1 MSEYDWTW
9 IHRRMLN
16 DGIRT
21 EAFRDA
27 IEKTV
32 KPGDIVA
39 DVGAGTGILSLF
51 AARAGAARVYAIERT
66 PTIEQA
72 KAIAKANGM
81 QDQIE
86 FISTEATKAKL
97 PEKVDVIVS
106 EWIGNGGVEED
117 MFPAVLSVR
126 DRYLK
131 PGGVMIPATMTAFL
145 APIESAGA
153 FSLIDDFK
161 TDVYGFDYTPM
172 RAKALDELHLTHF
185 TPEQIL
191 AKAEVVATFDTHT
204 VQEPYYQTSS
214 IFTLVRDGRLHGLAG
229 WFDSL
234 IADGVKIQTSPDA
247 PWTHWYHVYYPIPDA
262 VAVRQAELVRT
273 MIEAAPGVTNVAWR
287 WKVEVF
293 EGEKALKNNSPRAT
307 FEHGNDGQV

>member
-72 KAIAKANGM
+72 KAIAKANGV

-86 FISTEATKAKL
+86 FIWAEARKAKL
-97 PEKVDVIVS
+97 PEKVDVIIS
-106 EWIGNGGVEED
+106 EWLGHGGLDED

-145 APIESAGA
+145 APIESADSGGTGRSRRYRPHA
-153 FSLIDDFK
+153 ENRRD
-161 TDVYGFDYTPM
+161 
-172 RAKALDELHLTHF
+172 RAPPLRGGRSHAVENRSAHKRRTADTTRLD
-185 TPEQIL
+185 
-191 AKAEVVATFDTHT
+191 
-204 VQEPYYQTSS
+204 
-214 IFTLVRDGRLHGLAG
+214 
-229 WFDSL
+229 
-234 IADGVKIQTSPDA
+234 
-247 PWTHWYHVYYPIPDA
+247 
-262 VAVRQAELVRT
+262 
-273 MIEAAPGVTNVAWR
+273 
-287 WKVEVF
+287 
-293 EGEKALKNNSPRAT
+293 
-307 FEHGNDGQV
+307 